1 MFIES
6 VVVSGP
12 ELPDASV
19 YFTKGANVVQGGSD
33 TGKSYIVQCIKFALG
48 ATEPPKPIAL
58 SRGYTSVKLKFENDD
73 GSIFTLERPLVTN
86 AKATLVDE
94 NGIVSILGAKHSAK
108 RT

>member
-58 SRGYTSVKLKFENDD
+58 SRAIPPLNSSLKTMME
-73 GSIFTLERPLVTN
+73 
-86 AKATLVDE
+86 
-94 NGIVSILGAKHSAK
+94 VSLP
-108 RT
+108 